1 MTRSVTGCIPTQSVG
16 TITSALAHRSYGRFD
31 NQNNLQENPTPLHR
45 RGLVP
50 DLSNAMPHYF
60 DSAHRVEIETLR
72 QRLTARTEWPTWLL
86 LFGVYAGWFA
96 IVLGSGGLGLW
107 WSTLLL
113 IPLLVLWLSVQHELL
128 HGHPTRWAALNKIL
142 GYAPFAVWYP
152 YTLYRDSHLL
162 HHRDEDLTLPGR
174 DPESRYLSA
183 AQWQGSSLFERG
195 LHWLNKTVL
204 GRFLLGAPLALLALA
219 WDEVQRLKTGERQAW
234 SMWLSHGTVTLLMLL
249 FIGRYSVLP
258 IWHYLLLV
266 SVPALSIAMIR
277 SYYEHRPHAEPEQRT
292 VINEAAW
299 PWRWLFLNLNLHL
312 VHHDLPGLAWYDLP
326 RAYHARREQWL
337 ARSGGFLVQ
346 GYGQLWRRHG
356 VKAIDSPRHPFH

>member
-60 DSAHRVEIETLR
+60 DSAHRVEIETLS